1 MNLYEILELEES
13 ASLEDIKRNYKHLA
27 KKYHPD
33 RNKDPEAVKKF
44 HQISSAYEI
53 LSDDKSRKEYLM
65 FNANNK
71 NLFNDFLKNIF
82 DNSLNVENLDRF
94 GIKINKKNYE
104 YLKENLYDVINSLD
118 FNEIINF
125 FKSGEFP
132 KKKDFDL
139 NNACSDTDITSWDT
153 DDALYLSR
161 LPMELQKHNPQTLN
175 ITLDITLSEL
185 INQQNKSITIKRKID
200 DKFINTDFNFY
211 YKEQYIVF
219 SGGGDCNSDTLGDLI
234 IKINL
239 PENFDWQ
246 DNLIIYHQ
254 YITLYEYVYGTDISF
269 KIGNKN
275 IEYLNWI
282 PSREGNIIFIDS
294 INNNTFKFAIK
305 LTLKFEDNDIKKK
318 VLKEYFN

>member
-1 MNLYEILELEES
+1 MDLYEILELEQS
-13 ASLEDIKRNYKHLA
+13 ASLDDIKKNYKKLA

-44 HQISSAYEI
+44 HEISSAYQI

-65 FNANNK
+65 FNTDNK

-82 DNSLNVENLDRF
+82 NNSLNVENLDRF
-94 GIKINKKNYE
+94 GIKINKRNYE
-104 YLKENLYDVINSLD
+104 YLRENFYDVINSLD

-132 KKKDFDL
+132 IKKEFDL
-139 NNACSDTDITSWDT
+139 NNICSDTDISSWDA

-161 LPMELQKHNPQTLN
+161 LPMELQKHNSQTLN

-185 INQQNKSITIKRKID
+185 INHENKSITIKRKID
-200 DKFINTDFNFY
+200 DDYINTDFNFT

-219 SGGGDCNSDTLGDLI
+219 SGGGDSNSETVGDLI

-254 YITLYEYVYGTDISF
+254 YITLYEYVYGTNISF

-294 INNNTFKFAIK
+294 FSNESFKFAIK
-305 LTLKFEDNDIKKK
+305 LTLKFEDNEIKKK
-318 VLKEYFN
+318 VLEEYFN